1 MWELFVAQGASM
13 ALSATR
19 VKALKE
25 PGRYS
30 DGGGLHLYISK
41 AGRKSWV
48 LRITIDGRRR
58 DIGLGGFPSVSLA
71 GAREKAADHRGAV
84 AEGRDPLAEKHAPA
98 MPTFREAAC
107 AVHEANKPR
116 WRNASHIASW
126 MQTLER
132 HAMPT
137 LSNRSLDRIDRG
149 DVLRVLTPI
158 WTTRPETARR
168 VRQRMRTVFRWAM
181 AHGFMETNPAG
192 EAIDGALPPMPKV
205 KAHLR
210 ALPYQE
216 VWSAL
221 ETVEASQAS
230 IPAKLCFRFLVLT
243 AARSGEARGATWDEI
258 DLAGQVWRIPSERMK
273 AGMEHRVPLSGQAL
287 DLLGKASA
295 LRDETGLVFPS
306 PLKPG
311 SSMSDMTLTKIL
323 RSAGLAERA
332 TVHGF
337 RSSFKN
343 WTLEQT
349 DTPWAVS
356 EAALAHILGNS
367 TEQAYARS
375 DLFER
380 RRALM
385 QLWADYLTG

>member
-1 MWELFVAQGASM
+1 M

-58 DIGLGGFPSVSLA
+58 DIGLGAFPSVSLA
-71 GAREKAADHRGAV
+71 KAREKAGDHRAAV
-84 AEGRDPLAEKHAPA
+84 ADGRDPLVDKRALAI
-98 MPTFREAAC
+98 PTFREAAC

-116 WRNASHIASW
+116 WRNAKHVAGW
-126 MQTLER
+126 MQSLER
-132 HAMPT
+132 HVMPT
-137 LSNRSLDRIDRG
+137 LGNTFLDRIDRG

-168 VRQRMRTVFRWAM
+168 VRQRMRTIFRWAL
-181 AHGFMETNPAG
+181 AHGFVETNPAG
-192 EAIDGALPPMPKV
+192 EVIDGALPPMPKV
-205 KAHLR
+205 KAHFR
-210 ALPYQE
+210 ALPYRQ
-216 VWSAL
+216 VVSAL
-221 ETVEASQAS
+221 ETVETSQAS
-230 IPAKLCFRFLVLT
+230 VSARLCFRFLVLT
-243 AARSGEARGATWDEI
+243 AARSGEARGANWDEI
-258 DLAGQVWRIPSERMK
+258 DLQDGVWRIPSERMK
-273 AGMEHRVPLSGQAL
+273 AGVAHRIPLSRQAL
-287 DLLGKASA
+287 DLLAEAAA
-295 LRDETGLVFPS
+295 LRDESGLVFPS

-311 SSMSDMTLTKIL
+311 SPMSDMTLTKVL
-323 RSAGLAERA
+323 RSTGLAERA

-343 WTLEQT
+343 WALEQT

-356 EAALAHILGNS
+356 EAALAHVLGNS

-385 QLWADYLTG
+385 QQWADYLTC